1 MKRVTFLG
9 AHVRR
14 RMAANHLG
22 IILDD
27 FARDLEGAG
36 YLRCTIQ
43 EYLRVAE
50 HFARWLARCHLT
62 PQRITAEVVER
73 FVRLHLP
80 RCRCP
85 KPAATTARNCRT
97 ALHRLLEFLQ
107 RHDVI
112 TQRPAPLTPID
123 RLIGSFEH
131 YMSQACGLADATRL
145 HRRRYSRQFLMW
157 RFGEHPRR
165 PEQIHRSDLL
175 RFVGSRA
182 ETLRPRS
189 VKVLTVSLRSFL
201 RFLQMEG
208 RVKPTLAAAVPPLP
222 AWERSTAPRTLSRGQ
237 IADLLRCF
245 DRSTPLG
252 RRDYAMT
259 LCMTELGLRLSE
271 VALLSI
277 DDLDWRAGTLRLAK
291 NKTGRE
297 RLLPLPSRLG
307 RALVSY
313 LRRGRPAVAHKRI
326 FLCHHFP
333 RGTPLGTGQVRY
345 AIQKAYARAGIAATR
360 VHLLRHS
367 FATNRHQQGASIKAL
382 ADLLGHQ
389 SLESTTIYTR
399 VNLRQLRLVAMPW
412 PRSRP

>member
-1 MKRVTFLG
+1 
-9 AHVRR
+9 
-14 RMAANHLG
+14 
-22 IILDD
+22 
-27 FARDLEGAG
+27 
-36 YLRCTIQ
+36 
-43 EYLRVAE
+43 
-50 HFARWLARCHLT
+50 
-62 PQRITAEVVER
+62 
-73 FVRLHLP
+73 
-80 RCRCP
+80 
-85 KPAATTARNCRT
+85 
-97 ALHRLLEFLQ
+97 
-107 RHDVI
+107 
-112 TQRPAPLTPID
+112 
-123 RLIGSFEH
+123 
-131 YMSQACGLADATRL
+131 
-145 HRRRYSRQFLMW
+145 
-157 RFGEHPRR
+157 
-165 PEQIHRSDLL
+165 
-175 RFVGSRA
+175 
-182 ETLRPRS
+182 

-291 NKTGRE
+291 N
-297 RLLPLPSRLG
+297 
-307 RALVSY
+307 
-313 LRRGRPAVAHKRI
+313 
-326 FLCHHFP
+326 
-333 RGTPLGTGQVRY
+333 
-345 AIQKAYARAGIAATR
+345 
-360 VHLLRHS
+360 
-367 FATNRHQQGASIKAL
+367 NKAL

>member
-1 MKRVTFLG
+1 MKRVTFFG
-9 AHVRR
+9 AYVRR

-22 IILDD
+22 IILED
-27 FARDLEGAG
+27 FANDLQRAG

-43 EYLRVAE
+43 EYLRAAE
-50 HFARWLARCHLT
+50 HFGLWLGRYDLPA
-62 PQRITAEVVER
+62 QQITAEVMDR
-73 FVRLHLP
+73 FVRRHLP
-80 RCRCP
+80 WCRCP
-85 KPAATTARNCRT
+85 KPAATTARGCRI

-131 YMSQACGLADATRL
+131 YMSHACGLADATRL
-145 HRRRYSRQFLMW
+145 QRRRYSRQFLMW
-157 RFGEHPRR
+157 RFGEQPLH

-175 RFVGSRA
+175 RFVSSRA

-208 RVKPTLAAAVPPLP
+208 KVKPTVVAAVPSLP
-222 AWERSTAPRTLSRGQ
+222 AWERSTAPRTLSRDQ
-237 IADLLRCF
+237 NANLLGCF

-271 VALLSI
+271 VALLSL
-277 DDLDWRAGTLRLAK
+277 DDLDWRAGTLRLVK

-313 LRRGRPAVAHKRI
+313 LRRGRPSVAHKRI

-367 FATNRHQQGASIKAL
+367 FATNRHQQGASLKAL

-399 VNLRQLRLVAMPW
+399 VNLRQLRRVAMPW
-412 PRSRP
+412 PGSKR

>member
-1 MKRVTFLG
+1 MKRVTFFG
-9 AHVRR
+9 AYVRR

-22 IILDD
+22 IILED
-27 FARDLEGAG
+27 FANDPQSAG
-36 YLRCTIQ
+36 YLPCTIQ
-43 EYLRVAE
+43 EYLRAAE
-50 HFARWLARCHLT
+50 HFGLWLGRRGLT
-62 PQRITAEVVER
+62 PRQITVEAMDR
-73 FVRLHLP
+73 FLRRHLP

-85 KPAATTARNCRT
+85 KPAATTARGCRT
-97 ALHRLLEFLQ
+97 ALHRLLESLQ
-107 RHDVI
+107 RHEVV
-112 TQRPAPLTPID
+112 TQRSAPLTPID
-123 RLIGSFEH
+123 RLIGRFEH
-131 YMSQACGLADATRL
+131 YMSQVCGLADATRL
-145 HRRRYSRQFLMW
+145 HRRRFSRQFLVW
-157 RFGEHPRR
+157 RFGKHPLR
-165 PEQIHRSDLL
+165 PAQIHRSDLL
-175 RFVGSRA
+175 RFVSFRA
-182 ETLRPRS
+182 ETLGPGS

-208 RVKPTLAAAVPPLP
+208 KVASSLAAAVPSLP
-222 AWERSTAPRTLSRGQ
+222 VRERSAAPETLSRDQ

-245 DRSTPLG
+245 DRSTALG

-271 VALLSI
+271 VALLSL
-277 DDLDWRAGTLRLAK
+277 DDLDWRAGTLRLPK

-313 LRRGRPAVAHKRI
+313 LRRGRPSVAEKRI

-333 RGTPLGTGQVRY
+333 RGAGLKTDQVRY
-345 AIQKAYARAGIAATR
+345 AIQQAYARAGIAATR

-367 FATNRHQQGASIKAL
+367 FATNRHQQGVSVKAL

-399 VNLRQLRLVAMPW
+399 INTRQLRLVAMPW
-412 PRSRP
+412 PGSKP